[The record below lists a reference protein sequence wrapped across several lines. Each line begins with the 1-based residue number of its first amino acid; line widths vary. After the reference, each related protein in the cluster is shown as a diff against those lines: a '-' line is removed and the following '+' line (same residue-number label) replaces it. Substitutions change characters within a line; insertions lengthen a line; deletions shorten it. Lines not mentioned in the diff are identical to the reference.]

1 MNELWDRRFLEMA
14 ELVSNWSKDS
24 STRVG
29 SVIVDGDKR
38 VISTGYNG
46 FPRKISD
53 NPLDL
58 EDRTRK
64 YQKVL
69 HSEINSILFAKRDL
83 TGCSIYIYP
92 FLSCADCTKVIIQSG
107 ITRVITVQVDKT
119 SERYLRWKDS
129 FEISMEMYRE
139 ADVKVFEY

>member
-46 FPRKISD
+46 FPRKIFD

-69 HSEINSILFAKRDL
+69 HSEINR
-83 TGCSIYIYP
+83 
-92 FLSCADCTKVIIQSG
+92 LSDISG
-107 ITRVITVQVDKT
+107 D
-119 SERYLRWKDS
+119 
-129 FEISMEMYRE
+129 IS
-139 ADVKVFEY
+139 KI

>member
-46 FPRKISD
+46 FPRKIFD